1 MGYSTYAHTQAE
13 RGILQQGWKDS
24 HDSVMDELGVIA
36 QPPLAL
42 SEVQGYVY
50 LAKNRMARLA
60 DVMEDRDLRQR
71 LRQEANELRKRFNK
85 DFWMEDLEYCALAL
99 DRHGKQY
106 RVITSN
112 PGHCLETGLFYE
124 NHATKLIA
132 RLMAADMFNG
142 WGIRTL
148 SSNMVAYNPMSYH
161 NGTVWPH
168 DNALIARGFAMMNRP
183 DLVEFI
189 FNGLFEAARHTHYR
203 RLPEL
208 FCGFRREE
216 GKEGDPPVRYA
227 VACSPQAWSAAS
239 MYSIIQSL
247 LNMTPD
253 AQRRVLSI
261 RDPHLPEGLNMLQI
275 NNMRVGQAMVDL
287 EFRRTN
293 KSVTVD
299 VRNRQGE
306 LDIQISI

>member
-1 MGYSTYAHTQAE
+1 
-13 RGILQQGWKDS
+13 
-24 HDSVMDELGVIA
+24 MDELGVVA

-50 LAKNRMARLA
+50 MAKIRMAKLA
-60 DVMEDRDLRQR
+60 DILEDKELRQR
-71 LRQEANELRKRFNK
+71 LRLEHQEFRKRFNK

-106 RVITSN
+106 RVISSN
-112 PGHCLETGLFYE
+112 PGHCLESGLFYDSQ
-124 NHATKLIA
+124 ASKVIS
-132 RLMAADMFNG
+132 RLMSADMFNG

-168 DNALIARGFAMMNRP
+168 DNALIARGFAAMGRL

-189 FNGLFEAARHTHYR
+189 FNGLFEAARHVYYR

-208 FCGFRREE
+208 FCGFRRED

-239 MYSIIQSL
+239 MYSIIQSF
-247 LNMTPD
+247 LNMSVD
-253 AQRRVLSI
+253 APRKILSI
-261 RDPHLPEGLNMLQI
+261 RAPRLPETLNTLQI
-275 NNMRVGQAMVDL
+275 NSLRVGQAVVDL
-287 EFRRTN
+287 EFRRTQ

-306 LDIQISI
+306 LDIQVYL